1 MRRLRLM
8 RLRRERVKNGPEA
21 GEKPV
26 SKFSDIPPLTHDPDD
41 RPTRE
46 DREGHGSPF
55 AFPVPLPRILQP
67 RGRRKKRD

>member
-1 MRRLRLM
+1 MRPS
-8 RLRRERVKNGPEA
+8 REGMKKGPET

-26 SKFSDIPPLTHDPDD
+26 SKLSGVPPLTHDPDD

-55 AFPVPLPRILQP
+55 AFPVPVPRLFQR
-67 RGRRKKRD
+67 RGPRKKRD

>member
-1 MRRLRLM
+1 MRQ
-8 RLRRERVKNGPEA
+8 RREGTKNGPET

-26 SKFSDIPPLTHDPDD
+26 SKLSGVPPLTHDPDD

-55 AFPVPLPRILQP
+55 AFPVPLPRILQR
-67 RGRRKKRD
+67 RGPRKKRD

>member
-1 MRRLRLM
+1 M
-8 RLRRERVKNGPEA
+8 RLRSQGMKKGPEL
-21 GEKPV
+21 GEKPP
-26 SKFSDIPPLTHDPDD
+26 SKLSDIPPLTHNPDD